1 MTRNLAN
8 KPRFWQAHQGLKL
21 GDGQKYLGN
30 REVALGLEKGVHGN
44 KNWEISAPLTVRLW
58 GYF

>member
-44 KNWEISAPLTVRLW
+44 KNWEISAPLTVRL
-58 GYF
+58 